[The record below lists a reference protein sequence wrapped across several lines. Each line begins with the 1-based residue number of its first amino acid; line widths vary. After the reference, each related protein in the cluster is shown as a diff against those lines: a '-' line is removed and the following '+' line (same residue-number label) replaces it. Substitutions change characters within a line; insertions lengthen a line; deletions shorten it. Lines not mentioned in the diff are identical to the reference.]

1 MGGIFQAKQQSFK
14 SEKWMDEENTGAYIR
29 KKAAAFRKIL
39 RNEMGKFFGTKW
51 VNTLILC
58 VNYSKIKAE
67 NEAVKQNLKGK

>member
-1 MGGIFQAKQQSFK
+1 MIAYWGGFFKQNS
-14 SEKWMDEENTGAYIR
+14 
-29 KKAAAFRKIL
+29 KASNLKNGWTRKIQEHIYEK
-39 RNEMGKFFGTKW
+39 RQQRFGKFFGTKW